1 MIFVKNWSILQ
12 FFLFLVKGGAGEKF
26 SDFAGN
32 FENSM
37 NTRDGS
43 GELAEPR
50 LSIEQRLLSQCPGY
64 LLNIELQQELATTI
78 SSF

>member
-1 MIFVKNWSILQ
+1 
-12 FFLFLVKGGAGEKF
+12 
-26 SDFAGN
+26 
-32 FENSM
+32 
-37 NTRDGS
+37 
-43 GELAEPR
+43 